1 MTFVECNPL
10 VFAAQGALLGTEKV
24 AVKERE
30 KTRNA
35 WAGFD
40 ALAGGSGREGSPGPA
55 ASSVL
60 SFHRLQPVS
69 LYMATGGDRRVLCS
83 VLS

>member
-40 ALAGGSGREGSPGPA
+40 ALAGGSGREGSPRPT
-55 ASSVL
+55 AS
-60 SFHRLQPVS
+60 
-69 LYMATGGDRRVLCS
+69 
-83 VLS
+83 